1 MKLRFACFGMLAL
14 WLGTSDRVAAQGP
27 HGGASPD
34 AAYRGGMVSPPLL
47 KPHFTLPDT
56 SGAPFD
62 FWSKTQGYVTL
73 LFFGFTSCPAEC
85 PLQMATVATAFKTMP
100 ADVAAQ
106 IKVVFVTTDPARDNP
121 SVLRSWLDHFDRGF
135 IGLTG
140 TETAIRS
147 AQTAAWIRPAT
158 KTVLGNGDYGMDH
171 SAFVLAYTKDN
182 LAHVIYPVGVRQ
194 SDWIHDL
201 PYLVRGPW
209 PTR

>member
-73 LFFGFTSCPAEC
+73 LFFGFTILSGRVSAPNGERSLRHSRQCRPT
-85 PLQMATVATAFKTMP
+85 LQRKS
-100 ADVAAQ
+100 
-106 IKVVFVTTDPARDNP
+106 R
-121 SVLRSWLDHFDRGF
+121 
-135 IGLTG
+135 
-140 TETAIRS
+140 
-147 AQTAAWIRPAT
+147 
-158 KTVLGNGDYGMDH
+158 
-171 SAFVLAYTKDN
+171 
-182 LAHVIYPVGVRQ
+182 
-194 SDWIHDL
+194 
-201 PYLVRGPW
+201 
-209 PTR
+209 